1 MTAMIDTALPRPA
14 TRLWSDAPAFMA
26 LALLITLAMVP
37 VLAAMMLDPRSFGG
51 EDIWLKPLKFH
62 IALAIYLITLS
73 VFARWMTPE
82 QRSSRRWRG
91 FVALV
96 CLCILAEL
104 LWIGA
109 AAALGT
115 GSHFN
120 LSSPVWEHLYTLM
133 GIAAVTLTSASLVMG
148 IAIQRN
154 PATGLAP
161 AVKLSVV
168 LGLILT
174 FVLTVITAGY
184 MASTTGHFVGV
195 PVTGERLPILGWSRE
210 VGDLRVGH
218 FLATHALH
226 ALPLWGLA
234 AAHMGDARGSL
245 TLVWA
250 GAVGY
255 AALVLATFA
264 QAIAGQPLI

>member
-1 MTAMIDTALPRPA
+1 MTVLTAPPVRPA
-14 TRLWSDAPAFMA
+14 TRLWTDAPAFTA

-37 VLAAMMLDPRSFGG
+37 VLAAMMLDPREFGG

-62 IALAIYLITLS
+62 IALVIYLVTLA
-73 VFARWMTPE
+73 VFARWMTPA
-82 QRSSRRWRG
+82 QREGRMWRG

-96 CLCILAEL
+96 CLCVLAEL
-104 LWIGA
+104 LWIGG

-120 LSSPVWEHLYTLM
+120 ISSPVWGALYSLM
-133 GIAAVTLTSASLVMG
+133 GVAAVTLTSASLVMG
-148 IAIQRN
+148 MAIARN
-154 PATGLAP
+154 PATGLDP

-184 MASTTGHFVGV
+184 MASTTGHHVGV
-195 PVTGERLPILGWSRE
+195 PVTGERLAILGWSRE

-226 ALPLWGLA
+226 GVPLVGLVA
-234 AAHMGDARGSL
+234 ARVGGMP
-245 TLVWA
+245 LVWA
-250 GAVGY
+250 GAAAY

-264 QAIAGQPLI
+264 QAIAGLPLI

>member
-1 MTAMIDTALPRPA
+1 MTILTAAPARP
-14 TRLWSDAPAFMA
+14 TSRLWTDAPAFTA

-37 VLAAMMLDPRSFGG
+37 VLAAMTIDPRSFGG

-73 VFARWMTPE
+73 FFARWMTPD
-82 QRSSRRWRG
+82 QRSGRLWRG
-91 FVALV
+91 FVAVV
-96 CLCILAEL
+96 CLCVMAEL
-104 LWIGA
+104 IWIGG
-109 AAALGT
+109 AAALGM

-120 LSSPVWEHLYTLM
+120 VSSPVWQLVYSLM
-133 GIAAVTLTSASLVMG
+133 GIAAVTLTSAALVMG
-148 IAIQRN
+148 LAIRN
-154 PATGLAP
+154 NTDTGLAP
-161 AVKLSVV
+161 AVKLSIE

-174 FVLTVITAGY
+174 FILTVITAGY
-184 MASTTGHFVGV
+184 MASQTGHHVGT
-195 PVTGERLPILGWSRE
+195 PVTGARVPILGWSRE

-226 ALPLWGLA
+226 ALPIWGLVA
-234 AAHMGDARGSL
+234 ARMGDARGAL

-250 GAVGY
+250 GAVAY
-255 AALVLATFA
+255 AVLVLATFA

>member
-1 MTAMIDTALPRPA
+1 MTALPALPLRPA
-14 TRLWSDAPAFMA
+14 TRLWTDAPAFTA
-26 LALLITLAMVP
+26 LALLIGLAILP
-37 VLAAMMLDPRSFGG
+37 VLAAMSLDPRLFGG

-62 IALAIYLITLS
+62 IALVIYLVTLA
-73 VFARWMTPE
+73 VFARWMTPA
-82 QRSSRRWRG
+82 QRDSRMWRG
-91 FVALV
+91 FVAVV
-96 CLCILAEL
+96 CLCVLAEL
-104 LWIGA
+104 VWIGG

-120 LSSPVWEHLYTLM
+120 ISSPVWGTLYSLM
-133 GIAAVTLTSASLVMG
+133 GLAAVTLTSASLVMG
-148 IAIQRN
+148 VAIARN
-154 PATGLAP
+154 PATGLHP
-161 AVKLSVV
+161 AVKLSIV

-184 MASTTGHFVGV
+184 MASTTGHYVGV

-226 ALPLWGLA
+226 GLPIWGLMA
-234 AAHMGDARGSL
+234 ARMGDGRGSL

-250 GAVGY
+250 GAVAY
-255 AALVLATFA
+255 AVLVLATFA
-264 QAIAGQPLI
+264 QAMAGMPLI

>member
-1 MTAMIDTALPRPA
+1 MTALTAPPDRLTA
-14 TRLWSDAPAFMA
+14 RLWTDAPAFTA
-26 LALLITLAMVP
+26 LALLIALAMVP
-37 VLAAMMLDPRSFGG
+37 VLAAMALDARQFGG

-62 IALAIYLITLS
+62 IALVIYLVTLS
-73 VFARWMTPE
+73 VFARWMTPT
-82 QRSSRRWRG
+82 QREGRLWRG

-96 CLCILAEL
+96 CLCVLAEL
-104 LWIGA
+104 VWIGG

-120 LSSPVWEHLYTLM
+120 LSSPIWETLYSLM
-133 GIAAVTLTSASLVMG
+133 GLAAVTLTSASLVMG
-148 IAIQRN
+148 LAIWRN

-161 AVKLSVV
+161 ALKLSVV

-184 MASTTGHFVGV
+184 MASTTGHYVGI

-226 ALPLWGLA
+226 GLPLVGLVAARMGESAGRGVVWA
-234 AAHMGDARGSL
+234 AA
-245 TLVWA
+245 A
-250 GAVGY
+250 GY
-255 AALVLATFA
+255 TALVLGTFA
-264 QAIAGQPLI
+264 QAIAGMPLI

>member
-1 MTAMIDTALPRPA
+1 MTVLTARLPRP
-14 TRLWSDAPAFMA
+14 TLRLWTDAPAFTA
-26 LALLITLAMVP
+26 LALLIALTMVP
-37 VLAAMMLDPRSFGG
+37 VLAAMALDPRLYGG

-62 IALAIYLITLS
+62 IALAIYLVTLS
-73 VFARWMTPE
+73 FFARWMTQA
-82 QRSSRRWRG
+82 QRDSRAWRG
-91 FVALV
+91 FVAVV
-96 CLCILAEL
+96 CICVLAEL
-104 LWIGA
+104 LWIGG

-120 LSSPVWEHLYTLM
+120 LSSPVWEQLYSLM

-148 IAIQRN
+148 IAIARN

-174 FVLTVITAGY
+174 FVLTVVTAGY
-184 MASTTGHFVGV
+184 MASAPGHFVGV

-226 ALPLWGLA
+226 GLPLVGLVA
-234 AAHMGDARGSL
+234 ARMGDARGAL

-250 GAVGY
+250 GAVAY
-255 AALVLATFA
+255 AVLVLATFA
-264 QAIAGQPLI
+264 QAIAGLPLI